1 MSSIKLRCLDNSGN
15 NIFIVDSDSGI
26 LSTNTISSSNS
37 STGAFSLSGG
47 ISINKTSN
55 ASSITAGGALT
66 IAGGASIAKDVHIGG
81 NLTVYGTQT
90 QIVSQVVR
98 IQDNL
103 LVVNAVPNT
112 GRDGGILF
120 QRYQL
125 ENDTGLGDVVA
136 DTPLLT
142 TTLTAATSTTVTF
155 PLQANSSNNYYN
167 GCFIKITSGAGSNQ
181 IRQIIS
187 YDGASRTASLNTALT
202 ITPLANTTVNVY
214 NRIYAAYYYSE
225 TSDNFVLGWTTDDPN
240 SSSVSVSDYIGLKSG
255 YIFIN
260 DTTNATGVGSGGSFT
275 TLGGASISKGLYVGE
290 NVTIG
295 NNLSVV
301 TTFSTNISS
310 TNVTLSN
317 IISSNISSSNL
328 TSVNI
333 TSSNAVITNI
343 SGSNFIYQNVTGTQS
358 VSTNISS
365 GTLNLSTGV
374 TAPSAQITNSNVTT
388 ETIGTARITNTLLA
402 LGNSNT
408 IGNIFTT
415 GGNVGINIISP
426 AYHLD
431 VNGNVHVNSNLYVD
445 GIISGGTETGST
457 FAYLTLTSTDDAINL
472 STGSLLTYGGI
483 TIQSPTDAESVTNGG
498 SFLTEGG
505 ASIGKRLFVGTGLI
519 SANDSNTVGNIF
531 TTGGNIGISTT
542 SPSASLHIDTSNTLG
557 QLYLGN
563 SVQNRKLV
571 LWSGQSN
578 EHKWIGLGVNDSV
591 MRLQIN
597 DIADSYK
604 FYAGVNATTSNL
616 LMTIRGNGNVGIGNT
631 DPSSRFHVQNS
642 VNTES
647 GILVSNTG
655 TGGNA
660 YTSIRLGNDN
670 LSNTAI
676 IFLNNSTRTG
686 DGGESTMTIR
696 NDIGALRLQ
705 GGGGGNTLWLST
717 GGNIGIATTSPNYG
731 LHIETSGYIVASSRI
746 QNGNPSGVSGGSLNI
761 NGDVVLS
768 GTAGIY
774 FTTTGRNAPTTT
786 NRSLG
791 SKIVLY
797 PTLSASDV
805 DYATGVENNCL
816 WSSVQNSSAE
826 FKWYQGTRVAM
837 SIGGN
842 ATVTMQS
849 TENVTGTTG
858 GSLVVNGG
866 TLIKKDTTI
875 NGSLYV
881 DGQNLSSI
889 LGNTTIGSFSGT
901 GVYTISSISIG
912 KTMANTSYKIIGC
925 LRTTTDNQN
934 IYTVSFKKLTTTTF
948 DAVIYRIDSLGSGWS
963 DVNLQ
968 LSWQITP

>member
-26 LSTNTISSSNS
+26 LSTNTVASSNAT
-37 STGAFSLSGG
+37 TGAFSLSGG
-47 ISINKTSN
+47 ISINKTTNS
-55 ASSITAGGALT
+55 SSITAGGALT

-90 QIVSQVVR
+90 QIISQVVR

-125 ENDTGLGDVVA
+125 ENDTGLGDVVT
-136 DTPLLT
+136 DTPFFS
-142 TTLTAATSTTVTF
+142 TTLTSATSTTVTF
-155 PLQANSSNNYYN
+155 SLAANASNNYYN

-181 IRQIIS
+181 VRQITS
-187 YDGASRTASLNTALT
+187 YDGDTRTANLNSSLT
-202 ITPLANTTVNVY
+202 ITPLANATVNVY

-240 SSSVSVSDYIGLKSG
+240 SSNVTVSDYIGLKSG
-255 YIFIN
+255 YISIN
-260 DTTNATGVGSGGSFT
+260 DTTNASGIGTGGSFT

-301 TTFSTNISS
+301 TTLSTNISS
-310 TNVTLSN
+310 TNVTCSN
-317 IISSNISSSNL
+317 NLLTNVSSSNL

-343 SGSNFIYQNVTGTQS
+343 SGSNFIYQNVTGAQS

-365 GTLNLSTGV
+365 GTLNLSTGI
-374 TAPSAQITNSNVTT
+374 TASSAQITNSNLTNVT
-388 ETIGTARITNTLLA
+388 ISSLNVDKVNGS
-402 LGNSNT
+402 GNSNT
-408 IGNIFTT
+408 LGNIFTT

-431 VNGNVHVNSNLYVD
+431 VNGNVHVNANLYVD
-445 GIISGGTETGST
+445 GIISGGTQTGST

-483 TIQSPTDAESVTNGG
+483 TIQSPTDAESITNGG

-505 ASIGKRLFVGTGLI
+505 ASIGKRLFVGSGLI

-591 MRLQIN
+591 MRLQLN
-597 DIADSYK
+597 DTADSYK
-604 FYAGVNATTSNL
+604 FYAGVNSTSSNL
-616 LMTIRGNGNVGIGNT
+616 LMTIRGNGNVAIGGT
-631 DPSSRFHVQNS
+631 DPSSRLHVHNS

-647 GILVSNTG
+647 GINITNTG

-660 YTSIRLGNDN
+660 YTSLRLGNDN

-676 IFLNNSTRTG
+676 IFLNNSTRTV

-696 NDIGALRLQ
+696 NDIGGLRLQ

-717 GGNIGIATTSPNYG
+717 TGNIGIATTTPNYG
-731 LHIETSGYIVASSRI
+731 LHVETSSYIVSSSRI
-746 QNGNPSGVSGGSLNI
+746 QNGNPSSVSGGSLNV

-768 GTAGIY
+768 GTGGVY
-774 FTTTGRNAPTTT
+774 FTTSGRNAPTTT

-805 DYATGVENNCL
+805 DYAMGVDTNCL
-816 WSSVQNSSAE
+816 WNSVQNSTAE
-826 FKWYQGTRVAM
+826 FKWYQGATVAM
-837 SIGGN
+837 SIVGN
-842 ATVTMQS
+842 ATVTMHS
-849 TENVTGTTG
+849 TQNVSGTTG

-866 TLIKKDTTI
+866 TLIKKDTII

-901 GVYTISSISIG
+901 GVYTISNISIG
-912 KTMANTSYKIIGC
+912 KTMTNTDYKIIGC
-925 LRTTTDNQN
+925 LKTTTDNSN

-948 DAVIYRIDSLGSGWS
+948 DAVIYRIDSLGSGWT
-963 DVNLQ
+963 DTNLN